1 MAVRTKYSHC
11 LLVWLHSS
19 VLPIASDYDISPV
32 WKEKFD
38 QNIPIRQEK
47 NPAECWCRARWCSSD
62 TRLCWDV
69 VTWPPGC
76 HVTHCSGM
84 NFITSLNMCDAIE
97 WYSLLVVVTRCG
109 VQTAVS
115 SQQRGSWQWQWGQK
129 EAAAGTRMGASHRHA
144 VTLSRGAAA
153 GLCVNT
159 KLLNNIFNI
168 SMPIWRSAR
177 GRVFN

>member
-1 MAVRTKYSHC
+1 MITQLCPPYSFWLWYIAGVEREIWSKYSHKTGKESSWV
-11 LLVWLHSS
+11 LVSGTLVQLRHAA
-19 VLPIASDYDISPV
+19 VLGRGHVTTGVSCHTLQWNEFYYITKHV
-32 WKEKFD
+32 
-38 QNIPIRQEK
+38 R
-47 NPAECWCRARWCSSD
+47 CRRMIFS
-62 TRLCWDV
+62 
-69 VTWPPGC
+69 PGC
-76 HVTHCSGM
+76 
-84 NFITSLNMCDAIE
+84 CDE
-97 WYSLLVVVTRCG
+97 MLCPD
-109 VQTAVS
+109 S

-129 EAAAGTRMGASHRHA
+129 EAAAGTRMGASHRHT

>member
-69 VTWPPGC
+69 VTWR
-76 HVTHCSGM
+76 VTHCSGM
-84 NFITSLNMCDAIE
+84 NFITSLNMCDVYHIE

-109 VQTAVS
+109 VQTADS
-115 SQQRGSWQWQWGQK
+115 S
-129 EAAAGTRMGASHRHA
+129 AALDSDSEGRRRRLRAPAWERHT